1 LDAKPDAAL
10 QILRYVAS
18 SPLQTVELHAAALA
32 VIQPVGVC
40 LLANAARSAQYAG
53 RQLLIRNASQKV
65 RRALADLA
73 ASVELQGEG
82 TIESWQGP
90 MFAMAVKSQSEAN
103 VVANRISQ
111 RIAEFIP
118 AEDRAAM
125 LQDRYGVRIH
135 HAVQPALAYIFSE
148 LLDNVFSHSRTVDH
162 PGPTAWLVT
171 QWYSEGDLVRV
182 AVVDDGCGLL
192 SSLRGFHEP
201 PKNHFEATGLA
212 FQPFVSSKNIPSM
225 YAERRH
231 MGLGLTVCRDIC
243 HRLDGCIYAIS
254 GNAQVA
260 NAGLPDE
267 KRHKLE
273 APYQGTIVSLEF
285 HRRAATTR
293 TIQDILT
300 RYQGAPHLRARFD

>member
-1 LDAKPDAAL
+1 M
-10 QILRYVAS
+10 
-18 SPLQTVELHAAALA
+18 
-32 VIQPVGVC
+32 C
-40 LLANAARSAQYAG
+40 LLANAARLTQRAG
-53 RQLLIRNASQKV
+53 KRLLIRDASQKV

-73 ASVELQGEG
+73 AAVEVQGEG
-82 TIESWQGP
+82 NIESWQGP
-90 MFAMAVKSQSEAN
+90 MFAMAVASQSEAN
-103 VVANRISQ
+103 AVANRMSQ

-135 HAVQPALAYIFSE
+135 HAVQPALAHILSE

-162 PGPTAWLVT
+162 PSPTAWLVT

-192 SSLRGFHEP
+192 ASLRALHAP

-243 HRLDGCIYAIS
+243 QRLDGCIYAIS
-254 GNAQVA
+254 GNAWVA
-260 NAGLPDE
+260 NAGLPSE

-273 APYQGTIVSLEF
+273 AAYQGTIVSLEF

-300 RYQGAPHLRARFD
+300 RYQGAPHLRARFE